1 MSRAIWLVIVDSGL
15 AMPPGMTGALPTTMR
30 TAIVSPMARP
40 MPRTTAFTM
49 PILAAGSTTL

>member
-1 MSRAIWLVIVDSGL
+1 MSRAIWLVSVDSGL
-15 AMPPGMTGALPTTMR
+15 VMPSGMTGALPTTMS

-40 MPRTTAFTM
+40 MPSTTAFTM